1 MTEIKSK
8 IKNGDLVC
16 KWALSTCK
24 GIVMEVLERDAGTPY
39 VEARVQ
45 WLEPNE
51 RIGYCLLSALEKDV
65 RAFAEKVQITG
76 IKDGAEAYVSESE
89 DDESVWVHMKVK
101 RSQVLGF
108 PPKA

>member
-1 MTEIKSK
+1 MTNNNSEIKD
-8 IKNGDLVC
+8 GDWVR

-24 GIVMEVLERDAGTPY
+24 GIVLKVFERDAGTPY
-39 VEARVQ
+39 VEAQVQ
-45 WLEPNE
+45 WLEPEE

-89 DDESVWVHMKVK
+89 GDESVWVHMKVK
-101 RSQVLGF
+101 RSQVLGL